1 MNGTKACPYCAEEI
15 RAEAVKCRYCGS
27 FLEPGARHLM
37 EEWTR
42 SSEGRMVAGVCAG
55 LARRFGIS
63 VTVFRLAFVV
73 GALLGFGT
81 AIILYVVL
89 WVVMPLDEERP
100 SLPRR
105 GLAELKG
112 LVDEEHDRGASTPPR
127 PPPFA

>member
-1 MNGTKACPYCAEEI
+1 MNGTKSCPYCAEEI
-15 RAEAVKCRYCGS
+15 RAEAVKCRHCGS
-27 FLEPGARHLM
+27 YLEPGARHLL

-42 SSEGRMVAGVCAG
+42 SSDGRMIAGVCAG

-89 WVVMPLDEERP
+89 WVVMPLDEDRP
-100 SLPRR
+100 LPRR
-105 GLAELKG
+105 RVAELEPFAD
-112 LVDEEHDRGASTPPR
+112 DEVREPSTPQR

>member
-1 MNGTKACPYCAEEI
+1 MNGMKPCPYCAEEI
-15 RAEAVKCRYCGS
+15 RAEAVKCRHCGS
-27 FLEPGARHLM
+27 YLEPGARQLL

-42 SSEGRMVAGVCAG
+42 SSDGRMIAGVCAG

-89 WVVMPLDEERP
+89 WVVMPLDEDRAA
-100 SLPRR
+100 LPRR
-105 GLAELKG
+105 SVPELERF
-112 LVDEEHDRGASTPPR
+112 VDEEAREPSTPQR
-127 PPPFA
+127 PPPIA

>member
-1 MNGTKACPYCAEEI
+1 MNGTKPCPYCAEEI

-27 FLEPGARHLM
+27 YLEPGARHLL

-42 SSEGRMVAGVCAG
+42 SSDGRMIAGVCAG

-89 WVVMPLDEERP
+89 WVVMPLDEDRAA
-100 SLPRR
+100 LPRR
-105 GLAELKG
+105 SVPELERF
-112 LVDEEHDRGASTPPR
+112 VDEKAQEPSTPQR

>member
-1 MNGTKACPYCAEEI
+1 MNGTKPCPFCAEEI
-15 RAEAVKCRYCGS
+15 RAEAVKCRHCGS
-27 FLEPGARHLM
+27 YLEPGARHLV

-42 SSEGRMVAGVCAG
+42 SADGRMIAGVCAG

-81 AIILYVVL
+81 AIILYAVL
-89 WVVMPLDEERP
+89 WVVMPLDEDRRP
-100 SLPRR
+100 LRESTRHQLPSSS
-105 GLAELKG
+105 E
-112 LVDEEHDRGASTPPR
+112 R

>member
-1 MNGTKACPYCAEEI
+1 MTGTKSCPYCAEEI
-15 RAEAVKCRYCGS
+15 RAEAVKCRHCGS
-27 FLEPGARHLM
+27 FLEPGARHLL

-42 SSEGRMVAGVCAG
+42 SSDGRMIAGVCAG

-89 WVVMPLDEERP
+89 WVVMPLDEDRA
-100 SLPRR
+100 LPRR
-105 GLAELKG
+105 RVAELEPFA
-112 LVDEEHDRGASTPPR
+112 DEETREPSTPQR

>member
-1 MNGTKACPYCAEEI
+1 MTGTKSCPYCAEEI
-15 RAEAVKCRYCGS
+15 RAEAVKCRHCGS

-42 SSEGRMVAGVCAG
+42 SSEGRMIAGVCAG

-89 WVVMPLDEERP
+89 WVVMPLDEDRA
-100 SLPRR
+100 LPRR
-105 GLAELKG
+105 GLAELKS
-112 LVDEEHDRGASTPPR
+112 LVDEEHRTPTPPR

>member
-1 MNGTKACPYCAEEI
+1 MNGTKPCPYCAEEI
-15 RAEAVKCRYCGS
+15 RAEAVKCRHCGS
-27 FLEPGARHLM
+27 YLEPGARPLV

-42 SSEGRMVAGVCAG
+42 SADGRMIAGVCAG

-81 AIILYVVL
+81 AIILYAVL
-89 WVVMPLDEERP
+89 WVVMPLDEDRRSLAASSREQLP
-100 SLPRR
+100 STS
-105 GLAELKG
+105 E
-112 LVDEEHDRGASTPPR
+112 R

>member
-1 MNGTKACPYCAEEI
+1 MNGTKSCPYCAEEI
-15 RAEAVKCRYCGS
+15 RAEAVKCRHCGS
-27 FLEPGARHLM
+27 YLEPGARHLL

-42 SSEGRMVAGVCAG
+42 CSEGRMIAGVCAG

-89 WVVMPLDEERP
+89 WVVMPLDEDRV
-100 SLPRR
+100 LPRR
-105 GLAELKG
+105 RVAELEPFA
-112 LVDEEHDRGASTPPR
+112 DEETREPPTPQR

>member
-1 MNGTKACPYCAEEI
+1 MNGTKPCPYCAEEI
-15 RAEAVKCRYCGS
+15 RAEAVKCRHCGS
-27 FLEPGARHLM
+27 YLEPGARHLL

-42 SSEGRMVAGVCAG
+42 SADGRMIAGVCAG

-89 WVVMPLDEERP
+89 WVVMPLDEDRAA
-100 SLPRR
+100 LPRR
-105 GLAELKG
+105 SVPELERF
-112 LVDEEHDRGASTPPR
+112 VDEKAREPSTPQR

>member
-15 RAEAVKCRYCGS
+15 RAEAVKCRHCGS

-42 SSEGRMVAGVCAG
+42 SSEGRMIAGVCAG

-89 WVVMPLDEERP
+89 WVVMLTAVASALDYY
-100 SLPRR
+100 RR
-105 GLAELKG
+105 FQRLTNARVTDVNVARQKRKAG
-112 LVDEEHDRGASTPPR
+112 
-127 PPPFA
+127 